1 MGKDNLDLV
10 QYLMGQ
16 ARLNDADRQAELVK
30 YFPNA
35 KPGDWKLV
43 TAGQRVQ
50 IIKRDPLKG
59 PVLQFGTEI
68 VTDKDHTLAALLG
81 ASPGASTSPPIM
93 LDLMAKAFPE
103 QMKAGW
109 ETRLREIVPS
119 YGRKLND
126 SAALVNEIR
135 TLTSQTL
142 QLPYLEVPVDANAAS
157 PAPAAVPAPAKEK
170 RNANEELQAL

>member
-1 MGKDNLDLV
+1 
-10 QYLMGQ
+10 MGQ

-30 YFPNA
+30 YFPTA

-68 VTDKDHTLAALLG
+68 VTDKDHTIAALLG

-93 LDLMAKAFPE
+93 L
-103 QMKAGW
+103 
-109 ETRLREIVPS
+109 
-119 YGRKLND
+119 
-126 SAALVNEIR
+126 
-135 TLTSQTL
+135 
-142 QLPYLEVPVDANAAS
+142 
-157 PAPAAVPAPAKEK
+157 APCWT
-170 RNANEELQAL
+170 

>member
-1 MGKDNLDLV
+1 
-10 QYLMGQ
+10 
-16 ARLNDADRQAELVK
+16 
-30 YFPNA
+30 
-35 KPGDWKLV
+35 
-43 TAGQRVQ
+43 VQ

-93 LDLMAKAFPE
+93 LDLMAKAFPD

-142 QLPYLEVPVDANAAS
+142 HLPYLEVPVDANAAA
-157 PAPAAVPAPAKEK
+157 PAPAAIPAPAPVKEK

>member
-1 MGKDNLDLV
+1 
-10 QYLMGQ
+10 
-16 ARLNDADRQAELVK
+16 
-30 YFPNA
+30 
-35 KPGDWKLV
+35 
-43 TAGQRVQ
+43 
-50 IIKRDPLKG
+50 
-59 PVLQFGTEI
+59 
-68 VTDKDHTLAALLG
+68 
-81 ASPGASTSPPIM
+81 M

-142 QLPYLEVPVDANAAS
+142 HLPYLEVPVDANAAS
-157 PAPAAVPAPAKEK
+157 PSPAAAAPPAAPAPAKEK

>member
-1 MGKDNLDLV
+1 MI
-10 QYLMGQ
+10 
-16 ARLNDADRQAELVK
+16 
-30 YFPNA
+30 
-35 KPGDWKLV
+35 

-59 PVLQFGTEI
+59 AVLQFGTEI
-68 VTDKDHTLAALLG
+68 VTDKDHPCRPARRVAGCVDLAADHAGPDGQGL
-81 ASPGASTSPPIM
+81 
-93 LDLMAKAFPE
+93 PE

-142 QLPYLEVPVDANAAS
+142 HLPYLEVPVDANAAS
-157 PAPAAVPAPAKEK
+157 PAAATAPAQAKEK

>member
-1 MGKDNLDLV
+1 
-10 QYLMGQ
+10 
-16 ARLNDADRQAELVK
+16 
-30 YFPNA
+30 
-35 KPGDWKLV
+35 
-43 TAGQRVQ
+43 
-50 IIKRDPLKG
+50 
-59 PVLQFGTEI
+59 VLQFGTEI
-68 VTDKDHTLAALLG
+68 VTDKDHTIAALLG

-109 ETRLREIVPS
+109 EARLREIVPS

-135 TLTSQTL
+135 SMTSQTL
-142 QLPYLEVPVDANAAS
+142 KLPYLEVPADATAAPATP
-157 PAPAAVPAPAKEK
+157 PAPTPTPTPGKEK

>member
-1 MGKDNLDLV
+1 
-10 QYLMGQ
+10 
-16 ARLNDADRQAELVK
+16 
-30 YFPNA
+30 
-35 KPGDWKLV
+35 
-43 TAGQRVQ
+43 
-50 IIKRDPLKG
+50 
-59 PVLQFGTEI
+59 
-68 VTDKDHTLAALLG
+68 
-81 ASPGASTSPPIM
+81 
-93 LDLMAKAFPE
+93 
-103 QMKAGW
+103 
-109 ETRLREIVPS
+109 VPS